1 MRYTEEEGG
10 LLNNFAVEP
19 KVYSSNTDG
28 EKQQKNYL
36 VVAGIGLLL
45 VLGLIAVAFTIS

>member
-1 MRYTEEEGG
+1 MPYNEDEAG

-19 KVYSSNTDG
+19 KVYSSDTDG
-28 EKQQKNYL
+28 EKQKKSYL
-36 VVAGIGLLL
+36 MVAGVGLLL